1 MPSVAIQNVHQPLL
15 QGPPCQCLLTSVRA
29 QRSQQHCQQH
39 CQRNVQSCWDQWW
52 QNEPLTLHY
61 HFNPTLWVDEQL
73 IMEHA
78 GHRSLDGVRSYQKNQ
93 WWTEG
98 STVWHCKPHCSRHN
112 ETQNWMLYSLQLV
125 VNSSLKCCKFL
136 KDKCLHCCV
145 SLVWPSAWLLLSQ
158 YKPTLG
164 LTTTKWLHLLGISLQ
179 IKNVPSVVL
188 VQAYLSLLE
197 RVWPLDWLGFNRVC
211 VLSQYK
217 PSKYVVV
224 YTCTTF
230 L

>member
-1 MPSVAIQNVHQPLL
+1 
-15 QGPPCQCLLTSVRA
+15 
-29 QRSQQHCQQH
+29 
-39 CQRNVQSCWDQWW
+39 
-52 QNEPLTLHY
+52 
-61 HFNPTLWVDEQL
+61 
-73 IMEHA
+73 
-78 GHRSLDGVRSYQKNQ
+78 
-93 WWTEG
+93 
-98 STVWHCKPHCSRHN
+98 
-112 ETQNWMLYSLQLV
+112 MLCSLQLV
-125 VNSSLKCCKFL
+125 VNSSLKCCKFV

-145 SLVWPSAWLLLSQ
+145 PLVWPSAWLLLSR
-158 YKPTLG
+158 YKPTVG

-224 YTCTTF
+224 YTLPHSFKGGQTQEGIQGNRFNGYLRWFSVPCRYVNIIASSILKTKLVATLSIGCHNLAARLWYSGVVTTVSQPYKNYDTSAIISCCSKHCVW